1 MSYQKCPLCKGK
13 GTIKKEMCPT
23 CLGER
28 ILCKKTG
35 LPPSKYV
42 YPYSYPVF
50 PVYPTYPTYPEYPFY
65 HNPIITW
72 TESVD
77 STGLLVEVPQVN

>member
-1 MSYQKCPLCKGK
+1 MSYQKCCLCKGK
-13 GTIKKEMCPT
+13 GTIKREICPT
-23 CLGER
+23 CLGEK

-35 LPPSKYV
+35 LPPSKYIA
-42 YPYSYPVF
+42 PYFPTF
-50 PVYPTYPTYPEYPFY
+50 PVYPTYPTGPYY

-77 STGLLVEVPQVN
+77 NTGLKIEIPQIN